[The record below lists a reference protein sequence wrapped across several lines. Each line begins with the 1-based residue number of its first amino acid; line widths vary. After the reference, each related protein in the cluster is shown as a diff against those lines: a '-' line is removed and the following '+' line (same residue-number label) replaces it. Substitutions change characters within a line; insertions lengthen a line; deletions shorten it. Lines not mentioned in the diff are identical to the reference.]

1 MKPINMHMWDS
12 QKISC
17 LRDCVNIEITQHREK
32 KEIEKERKKRIK
44 NMEVTLTGD
53 KSAQK

>member
-1 MKPINMHMWDS
+1 
-12 QKISC
+12 
-17 LRDCVNIEITQHREK
+17 VNIEITQHREK